1 MGRRENEPPRM
12 FDIWDRIAAEAADRA
27 KAHSQAEALE
37 RKIRRTR
44 NARSNWTGDR
54 QTLHEI
60 GAVIHARHLGPCD
73 TDDGE
78 AYLRAALP
86 WLIAKAGGPLA
97 EELEQCVMGW
107 ARLATPRLGL
117 GATRSCIAEAR
128 ERDGRQRLWWSAQE
142 LGDLL
147 RLTTEERER
156 LQVTR
161 IRPAGMTPRKFAAYQ
176 RAREAEKAKARRIA
190 KGARPHEQSKAQLQ
204 PWEAL
209 EMSRATYFRRQKAG
223 TLPAQIR
230 DRETVSSAPDT
241 KYLQLATDRS
251 QSQAPVTGQ
260 PAQGPART
268 ARPSPH
274 VSAVGHAPGAKTR
287 AVRAGRAVALP
298 LPEEGV
304 SEHPDMLGGGEWRQ
318 VGAPLSDYA
327 GGVLPDILVRAVR
340 DAQRVR
346 QMTQDAVAR
355 QIGISRPQLANAL
368 QGRFGLSRSAAA
380 NLLTWLAA

>member
-1 MGRRENEPPRM
+1 MGRRDLEQPRM
-12 FDIWDRIAAEAADRA
+12 LDLWDRIAAEAAERA
-27 KAHSQAEALE
+27 QAQSQAVALE

-44 NARSNWTGDR
+44 NKRSNWTGDR

-60 GAVIHARHLGPCD
+60 GSLIQRRHLGPCD

-78 AYLRAALP
+78 TYLRAALP
-86 WLIAKAGGPLA
+86 WIVAKAGGFLA
-97 EELEQCVMGW
+97 DDLERHVTDWCRVSV
-107 ARLATPRLGL
+107 PRLNLRAIRG
-117 GATRSCIAEAR
+117 CIAEAQ
-128 ERDGRQRLWWSAQE
+128 ERDGRQRLWWAAQD

-147 RLTTEERER
+147 QLTTDERER
-156 LQVTR
+156 LRITR

-209 EMSRATYFRRQKAG
+209 GLSRATYFRRQKAG
-223 TLPAQIR
+223 TLPAQMR

-241 KYLQLATDRS
+241 KYLQ
-251 QSQAPVTGQ
+251 PVTGQ
-260 PAQGPART
+260 SHAAERTVPGPARKP
-268 ARPSPH
+268 RPSLN
-274 VSAVGHAPGAKTR
+274 VGAVGHSPSAK
-287 AVRAGRAVALP
+287 VRAIPPGRAVALP
-298 LPEEGV
+298 LPQEGV
-304 SEHPDMLGGGEWRQ
+304 FEHPDLLGGGEWRQ
-318 VGAPLSDYA
+318 VGAPLGDYA
-327 GGVLPDILVRAVR
+327 GGVLPDALVRAVR

-346 QMTQDAVAR
+346 QMTQEAVAR